1 MAGRGAKRA
10 AGLMRILGRKN
21 GQIAGVKDHVR
32 ALLGRLVQAEVVF
45 LIERLALGQPVELSV
60 LQKLLAGHDE
70 LHVVVTA
77 MCFHLL
83 FSSGDGVVFLYVGEH
98 VVAVDLAAA
107 ERQGIQA
114 VLREERI
121 GLGEA
126 LVEVVVS
133 VRMGKVGDQNTDSFH
148 IHAARKAPPYS
159 FREVYTP
166 PTDKPAR

>member
-1 MAGRGAKRA
+1 
-10 AGLMRILGRKN
+10 MRILGRED
-21 GQIAGVKDHVR
+21 GQVAGVKNHVR

-45 LIERLALGQPVELSV
+45 LVERLALGKPVELCV

-70 LHVVVTA
+70 LHIVVTA
-77 MCFHLL
+77 MRFHLL
-83 FSSGDGVVFLYVGEH
+83 FSSGDGVVFLHVGEH
-98 VVAVDLAAA
+98 VVAVDLVTA
-107 ERQGIQA
+107 ERQGVQA

-126 LVEVVVS
+126 LAEVVVS
-133 VRMGKVGDQNTDSFH
+133 VRMGKVGDQHTDSFH

-166 PTDKPAR
+166 PADKPPR